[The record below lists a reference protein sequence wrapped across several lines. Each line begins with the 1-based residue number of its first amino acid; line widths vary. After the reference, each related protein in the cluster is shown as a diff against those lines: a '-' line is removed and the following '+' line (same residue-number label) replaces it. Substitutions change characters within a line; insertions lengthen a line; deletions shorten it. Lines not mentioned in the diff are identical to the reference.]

1 MNMDSSHSPLK
12 NRSGIS
18 DDKVSPQHIQYA
30 EQEKELK
37 TMFSSLDEKQIPI
50 LLFDK
55 NPHLWVSDPQQVK
68 EINQRLGWI
77 TLPDYY
83 LEHAAEIIEFASQ
96 IKNEGYTYAVLLG
109 MGGSSLCS
117 EVAIETFGSVN
128 GYPRLFVLDNTE
140 PAAILDLENKI
151 ELDKTLFIAASKS
164 GNTAET
170 LSFFHYFYHQL
181 EKKNIKNPGEHFIAI
196 TDDGTPLVK
205 IGEQYKFRKVFINP
219 SDLGGRYSVLS
230 AFGIVP
236 MALLG
241 VDIIR
246 LLTSAREME
255 INCKAAASELNPGI
269 SLGAVLGIAQ
279 RHGRDKVTFI
289 LSSSISSFGLWVEQ
303 LIAES
308 TGKEGRGLIPVS
320 GELTGQPDVY
330 SEDRIF
336 IHMFLSADHNED
348 DIAKVKAL
356 EDAGHPIVRIELP
369 DKLALGGEF
378 YRWEIATAI
387 AGLIMKIN
395 TFDQPNVEE
404 SKKNTNQILEGWVK
418 DGAFKKSVPLLQTG
432 DIAIY
437 AGKKV
442 EFLASR
448 HYDTAGD
455 LINSFTIQALP
466 DDYIAFLPYFM
477 MTPYRERILQDWRNR
492 LRDELKVATTLLNGP
507 RYLHS
512 TGQLHKGGPDTG
524 LFILMIGDDEEV
536 LPIPESKFGFD
547 ILHQAQALGDF
558 RSLDEKGRR
567 VIRIH
572 LGKDIDAGL
581 NQLYQSVYNQHHIS

>member
-1 MNMDSSHSPLK
+1 MDSFTTPAKSKSA
-12 NRSGIS
+12 IS
-18 DDKVSPQHIQYA
+18 DELVSPQHIHYP
-30 EQEKELK
+30 EQGKELQAMY
-37 TMFSSLDEKQIPI
+37 TSLDEKQIPT
-50 LLFDK
+50 LLFEK
-55 NPHLWVSDPQQVK
+55 NPHLWVADPEQVND
-68 EINQRLGWI
+68 ISQRLGWI

-117 EVAIETFGSVN
+117 EVARETFGSID
-128 GYPRLFVLDNTE
+128 GYPQLFVLDNTE
-140 PAAILDLENKI
+140 PEAISDLEHKI

-170 LSFFHYFYHQL
+170 LSFFQYFYQQL
-181 EKKNIKNPGEHFIAI
+181 QKKNRKNPGDNFIAI
-196 TDDGTPLVK
+196 TDEGTPLVK
-205 IGEQYKFRKVFINP
+205 IAEQHKFRKVFINP

-230 AFGIVP
+230 AFGLVP
-236 MALLG
+236 MALMG
-241 VDIIR
+241 IDINA
-246 LLTSAREME
+246 LLTSARQMEMS
-255 INCKAAASELNPGI
+255 CDSVPSAVNPGL
-269 SLGAVLGIAQ
+269 SLGVAIGIAQ

-289 LSSSISSFGLWVEQ
+289 LSSSFSSFGLWVEQ

-308 TGKEGRGLIPVS
+308 TGKEGRGIIPVS
-320 GELTGQPDVY
+320 GERPGQPGVY
-330 SEDRIF
+330 GRDRIF
-336 IHMFLSADHNED
+336 IHMFLATDQNTD
-348 DIAKVKAL
+348 DAAKVEAL
-356 EDAGHPIVRIELP
+356 EKAGHPVVRIELP
-369 DKLALGGEF
+369 EKLALGGEF
-378 YRWEIATAI
+378 YRWEIATAV
-387 AGLIMKIN
+387 AGILMNIN
-395 TFDQPNVEE
+395 PFDQPNVEE
-404 SKKNTNQILEGWVK
+404 SKKNTNQLLAGWVK

-432 DIAIY
+432 NISIY

-442 EFLASR
+442 ESLSSGRF
-448 HYDTAGD
+448 DTAGD
-455 LINSFTIQALP
+455 LVNSFTAQAKP
-466 DDYIAFLPYFM
+466 DDIAFLPYFM
-477 MTPYRERILQDWRNR
+477 MTTAREEILQNWRHH

-524 LFILMIGDDEEV
+524 LFILLMGDDEES

-558 RSLDEKGRR
+558 RSLDEKNRR

-581 NQLYQSVYNQHHIS
+581 NQLYQSVYNKHHI

>member
-1 MNMDSSHSPLK
+1 MNMDSSHNPAK
-12 NRSGIS
+12 NTSTIS
-18 DDKVSPQHIQYA
+18 DEKVSPQHINYA
-30 EQEKELK
+30 EQGMELK
-37 TMFSSLDEKQIPI
+37 AMYSSLDEKQIPT
-50 LLFDK
+50 LLFEK
-55 NPHLWVSDPQQVK
+55 NPHLWVSDPQQVND
-68 EINQRLGWI
+68 ISQRLGWI
-77 TLPDYY
+77 SLPDYY

-117 EVAIETFGSVN
+117 EVARETFGSVE
-128 GYPRLFVLDNTE
+128 GYPQLFVLDNTE
-140 PAAILDLENKI
+140 PDAIVDLEDKI
-151 ELDKTLFIAASKS
+151 ELEKTLFIAASKS

-170 LSFFHYFYHQL
+170 LSFFQYFYQQL
-181 EKKNIKNPGEHFIAI
+181 EKKNHKNPGDHFIAI
-196 TDDGTPLVK
+196 TDEGTPLVK
-205 IGEQYKFRKVFINP
+205 IAEQHKFRKVFINP

-230 AFGIVP
+230 AFGLVP
-236 MALLG
+236 MALMG
-241 VDIIR
+241 IDIIE
-246 LLTSAREME
+246 LLNSARQME
-255 INCKAAASELNPGI
+255 LSCKAVPSALNPGI
-269 SLGAVLGIAQ
+269 SLGVILGIAQ

-308 TGKEGRGLIPVS
+308 TGKEGHGLIPVS
-320 GELTGQPDVY
+320 GETPGQPGVY
-330 SEDRIF
+330 GKDRIF
-336 IHMFLSADHNED
+336 IYMFLSTDHNAD
-348 DIAKVKAL
+348 DTAKVEAL
-356 EDAGHPIVRIELP
+356 EKAGHPIVRIELP

-387 AGLIMKIN
+387 GGIIMNIN
-395 TFDQPNVEE
+395 PFDQPNVEE
-404 SKKNTNQILEGWVK
+404 SKKNTNQLLADWVK
-418 DGAFKKSVPLLQTG
+418 DGAFKKSAPLLQTG
-432 DIAIY
+432 DISIY

-442 EFLASR
+442 ESLASGK
-448 HYDTAGD
+448 YNTAGD
-455 LINSFTIQALP
+455 LVNSFTTQAKP

-477 MTPYRERILQDWRNR
+477 LTSSREEILQNWRHH

-524 LFILMIGDDEEV
+524 LFILLMGDDEES

-572 LGKDIDAGL
+572 LGRDIDAGL
-581 NQLYQSVYNQHHIS
+581 NQLYQSVYNKHHIS

>member
-1 MNMDSSHSPLK
+1 MDSYHNPAK
-12 NRSGIS
+12 NRSDIS
-18 DDKVSPQHIQYA
+18 DEKVSPQQINYP
-30 EQEKELK
+30 EQGKELK
-37 TMFSSLDEKQIPI
+37 AMYSSLDEKQIPT

-55 NPHLWVSDPQQVK
+55 NPHLWVSDAEQVK

-117 EVAIETFGSVN
+117 EVAIETYGSKD
-128 GYPRLFVLDNTE
+128 GYPQLFVLDNTE
-140 PAAILDLENKI
+140 PDAILDLENKI

-170 LSFFHYFYHQL
+170 LSFFHYFYNQL
-181 EKKNIKNPGEHFIAI
+181 EKKNRKNPGDHFIAI
-196 TDDGTPLVK
+196 TDGGTPLVK
-205 IGEQYKFRKVFINP
+205 IAEQYKFKKVFVNP

-230 AFGIVP
+230 AFGLVP
-236 MALLG
+236 MALMG
-241 VDIIR
+241 IDIIA
-246 LLTSAREME
+246 LLTSAIQMEMS
-255 INCKAAASELNPGI
+255 CKAVPSAVNPGI

-279 RHGRDKVTFI
+279 QHGRDKVTFI
-289 LSSSISSFGLWVEQ
+289 LSTSISSFGFWVEQ

-308 TGKEGRGLIPVS
+308 TGKEGLGLIPVS
-320 GELTGQPDVY
+320 GERPGQPDVY
-330 SEDRIF
+330 GKDRIF
-336 IHMFLSADHNED
+336 IHMSLTTDHNTD

-356 EDAGHPIVRIELP
+356 ENAGHPIVRIELSN
-369 DKLALGGEF
+369 KLALGGEF

-387 AGLIMKIN
+387 AGEILKIN
-395 TFDQPNVEE
+395 PFDQPNVEE
-404 SKKNTNQILEGWVK
+404 SKKNTNLLLDGWVK

-432 DIAIY
+432 DISIY

-442 EFLASR
+442 ESLASR
-448 HYDTAGD
+448 NYNTAGD
-455 LINSFTIQALP
+455 LVNSFTSQARA
-466 DDYIAFLPYFM
+466 DDYIAFLPFFM
-477 MTPYRERILQDWRNR
+477 MTTSREEILQNWRHH

-524 LFILMIGDDEEV
+524 LFILLIGDDEEA

-581 NQLYQSVYNQHHIS
+581 NQLYQSVYNKHHIS

>member
-1 MNMDSSHSPLK
+1 MDSSHKPAQ
-12 NRSGIS
+12 NRSDIS
-18 DDKVSPQHIQYA
+18 AEKVSPQHINYT
-30 EQEKELK
+30 EQGKELK
-37 TMFSSLDEKQIPI
+37 AMYSSLDEKQIPK
-50 LLFDK
+50 LLFEK
-55 NPHLWVSDPQQVK
+55 NPNLWVSDPEQVK

-83 LEHAAEIIEFASQ
+83 LENANEIIEFSTK
-96 IKNEGYTYAVLLG
+96 IKNEGYTHVVLLG

-117 EVAIETFGSVN
+117 EVARETFGSTD
-128 GYPRLFVLDNTE
+128 GYPQLFVLDNTE
-140 PAAILDLENKI
+140 PDAILDLENKI

-170 LSFFHYFYHQL
+170 LSFFHFFYQQL
-181 EKKNIKNPGEHFIAI
+181 EKNNNKNPGNNFVAI
-196 TDDGTPLVK
+196 TDDGTPLIK
-205 IGEQYKFRKVFINP
+205 IAEQNKFRKVFVNP

-230 AFGIVP
+230 AFGLVP
-236 MALLG
+236 MALMG
-241 VDIIR
+241 IDIIA
-246 LLTSAREME
+246 LLSSASQMETS
-255 INCKAAASELNPGI
+255 CKTDPSALNPGI
-269 SLGAVLGIAQ
+269 SLGVVLGIAQ
-279 RHGRDKVTFI
+279 GHGRDKVTFI
-289 LSSSISSFGLWVEQ
+289 LSSSISSFGFWVEQ

-320 GELTGQPDVY
+320 GESTGQPDVY

-336 IHMFLSADHNED
+336 IHMYLSTDQNADDH
-348 DIAKVKAL
+348 AKVKAL
-356 EDAGHPIVRIELP
+356 EEAGHPIVRIELA

-395 TFDQPNVEE
+395 PFDQPNVEE
-404 SKKNTNQILEGWVK
+404 SKKNTNQLLEGWIK
-418 DGAFKKSVPLLQTG
+418 NGAFIKSEPLLQTG
-432 DIAIY
+432 NISIY

-477 MTPYRERILQDWRNR
+477 LTPSREGILQDWRNR

-524 LFILMIGDDEEV
+524 LFILLMGDDEDV

-581 NQLYQSVYNQHHIS
+581 NQLYQSIYNQHHIS